1 LFASYVNNVGIQKD
15 DLLALAPLINKEEPV
30 TRQHV
35 EFIEATLALS
45 NVLLLITNNCNT
57 NKKISKELGNL
68 LFRMGKR
75 LGSEQ
80 MD

>member
-1 LFASYVNNVGIQKD
+1 LFASYVNNAGIQKD

-30 TRQHV
+30 THQHV

-45 NVLLLITNNCNT
+45 NVLVLITNNCNT